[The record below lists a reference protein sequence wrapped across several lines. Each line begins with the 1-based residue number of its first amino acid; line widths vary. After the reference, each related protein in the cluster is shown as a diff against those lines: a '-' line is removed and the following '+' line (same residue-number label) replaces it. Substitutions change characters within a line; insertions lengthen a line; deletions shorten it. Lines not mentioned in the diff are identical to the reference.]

1 MKYTVEYLQ
10 QVIEEY
16 QQYSK
21 EPLTLADAEEV
32 ANNTVALFKC
42 LKRLHQKH
50 FSINSTGKDKKSA

>member
-1 MKYTVEYLQ
+1 MKYTDEYLQ
-10 QVIEEY
+10 EIIAEY
-16 QQYSK
+16 QQFSK

-50 FSINSTGKDKKSA
+50 FGSNTTGKDKKSA